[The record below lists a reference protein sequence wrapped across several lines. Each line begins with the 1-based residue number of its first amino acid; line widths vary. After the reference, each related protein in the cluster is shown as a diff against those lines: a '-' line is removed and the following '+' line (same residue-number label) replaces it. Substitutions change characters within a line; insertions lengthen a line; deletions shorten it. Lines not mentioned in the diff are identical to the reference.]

1 MSIQL
6 MEEFTTLKVPDSNYL
21 LYAEQLLLKHLL
33 DIKGIEYE
41 TLVDEIWMVKEGRF
55 EEEKTDRGIIP
66 FEEQHMWFRH
76 YWMDKPFIK
85 LNQHGFSLKK
95 ELQELKNILAKDK
108 KIQLKNFKT
117 LNEHI
122 Q

>member
-6 MEEFTTLKVPDSNYL
+6 MEEFTSLNVPDSNYL

-41 TLVDEIWMVKEGRF
+41 TLVDEIWMVKEGVF

-66 FEEQHMWFRH
+66 FEEQDLWFKH
-76 YWMDKPFIK
+76 YWMDKSFIK
-85 LNQHGFSLKK
+85 ENKEGFSLKN
-95 ELQELKNILAKDK
+95 EVQELKNILAKDK
-108 KIQLKNFKT
+108 KLKIENLKK
-117 LNEHI
+117 
-122 Q
+122 